1 MSSREAPLTKSKVRW
16 TPPGTWMA
24 CSNSTWRLLLLA
36 LRLRLR
42 DLLGLI
48 EFELE
53 DMVPPLAELET
64 SSRLVLE
71 SAFHQHAFGFWI
83 VPIIRF
89 DADAEPF

>member
-1 MSSREAPLTKSKVRW
+1 M
-16 TPPGTWMA
+16 
-24 CSNSTWRLLLLA
+24 
-36 LRLRLR
+36 
-42 DLLGLI
+42 
-48 EFELE
+48 
-53 DMVPPLAELET
+53 PPLAELET